1 MKKEKFDIDGMRCS
15 SCAAHVEKTVS
26 KLEGV
31 KSVNVNLLSNSMM
44 VEYNEKKIN
53 NDTIIKAVIDAG
65 FGAKIGEEVRK
76 EKNNIDE
83 MKQRLIISICFLIPL
98 MLTSFSAV
106 LQFILLLPIVYVN
119 RSYFLV
125 GFKRLFKGQ
134 PNMDSLIAIG
144 SGAAIIYSLFG
155 HSYFESAGMILTLIT
170 VRKILRNKVK
180 SKNRSS
186 NRKANKLSS
195 KNFYSN

>member
-1 MKKEKFDIDGMRCS
+1 MKKVKFNIEGMRCS

-26 KLEGV
+26 KLEGI

-44 VEYNEKKIN
+44 VEYDENKID

-65 FGAKIGEEVRK
+65 FGASIGEKVHK
-76 EKNNIDE
+76 EKSDN
-83 MKQRLIISICFLIPL
+83 MKLRLIISIGFLIPL
-98 MLTSFSAV
+98 MLTSFLPV

-119 RSYFLV
+119 RRYFIV

-170 VRKILRNKVK
+170 VRKIFRNKVK
-180 SKNRSS
+180 SKNRSC
-186 NRKANKLSS
+186 NRKTNKSS
-195 KNFYSN
+195 PKNGSSN